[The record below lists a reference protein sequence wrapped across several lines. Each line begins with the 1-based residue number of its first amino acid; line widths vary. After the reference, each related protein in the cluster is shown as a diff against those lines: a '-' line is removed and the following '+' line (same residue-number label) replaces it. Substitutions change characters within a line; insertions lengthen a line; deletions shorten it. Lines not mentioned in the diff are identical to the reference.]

1 METVTNKSKELFH
14 YDEVTNKKQI
24 ILSHTSRPIQFY
36 KNSLKYRLDGEYTK
50 IPTYI
55 ISKKGKIIKNFSGG
69 NHSDYIGMEKIDKQ
83 SINICL
89 ENLGWLKYNQLNN
102 VYANWIGDIYK
113 GEVYQKRWRDR
124 TYWSNYPDEQLK
136 SCSQLIVEL
145 CLNFNIPLNVL
156 GHNVKLDGVI
166 DFSGIIS
173 RSNYNEFW
181 TDLSPS
187 FNFEK
192 LKKYIN
198 EEIDK
203 K

>member
-1 METVTNKSKELFH
+1 METVTNKNKELFH
-14 YDEVTNKKQI
+14 YNEVTNKKQI
-24 ILSHTSRPIQFY
+24 ILSHTSRPMQFY

-69 NHSDYIGMEKIDKQ
+69 NYSDYIGMEKIDKQ

-89 ENLGWLKYNQLNN
+89 ENLGWLKYNQLND

-166 DFSGIIS
+166 DFSGIIC